1 MLGYTYEDVIHM
13 LDSINIA
20 YEIVD
25 VPSHVDEGLKKAA
38 SLLIG
43 LVSEGHIQWLDVI
56 GVWRFIVTMIFLNVL
71 NVKQMP
77 ILWS

>member
-1 MLGYTYEDVIHM
+1 MLGYTYDDVMHM

-25 VPSHVDEGLKKAA
+25 VPPHVDEGLKKAA

-43 LVSEGHIQWLDVI
+43 LVSEGHIQ
-56 GVWRFIVTMIFLNVL
+56 
-71 NVKQMP
+71 
-77 ILWS
+77 